1 MDLSTL
7 MPQQLQIVKTLDRPL
22 FVSAGAGSGKTF
34 TLTRRIVYALSP
46 ESGPFVEHL
55 DQVLAITFTKDAA
68 AEIRDR
74 VRRALIDEGMDEE
87 ALTVDDAWIS
97 TIHGMCSRILRA
109 HALELGIDPEFTVLT
124 DTDELMDQ
132 AVEHVLARATAPDA
146 APELAASLK
155 ALYAWYPMAGEGGP
169 FGAGTTIKGLVR
181 DLLELSSQLPGGMDD
196 VRVARGQA
204 DTSALADA
212 YRAALGASKATTE
225 KAQMALDAIDAFE
238 ASGKTMADAA
248 RLMMS
253 CAMPRASKAFPKEQV
268 ELLKA
273 EAADAFIN
281 IVLACGGPAL
291 DALVGLARSVEA
303 EYRALKA
310 AQSALD
316 NNDLLRMAYEALR
329 DYPAIRAAYEGRFK
343 MVMIDEF
350 QDTDQ
355 MQVDLIRYL
364 TGAGERALCTVG
376 DAQQSIYR
384 FRGAEVEVFRR
395 QERKVGASGA
405 AAAGAPGVVL
415 ASSGVSASSGAPAG
429 QLVKLVRNFRS
440 HDEVLR
446 YVARVFDGDDGGLM
460 QGFLDLEASDGR
472 KDTLVADASRR
483 QALFVA
489 GGSTQER
496 TQAKARAIAER
507 FRALADAGQPQ
518 GGMVLLLGRMTN
530 ADVYAQAFRDQGL
543 DCVIAG
549 GSVFA
554 QAAEVQ
560 TVRALVCALANPA
573 DTAQGLMPLLASP
586 MFALGAQEFLALA
599 IRLDSETGETSR
611 RNIDAGIMSDFDVP
625 GLHDLPLVTRAREV
639 LRYALR
645 RVGRDSFAAI
655 AHDAVNASGWFVRLA
670 QRGPEG
676 KAIAANV
683 LKALD
688 AVAEAEA
695 EFGNS
700 PRSIALAFDRFLA
713 GKEAPGALNEEG
725 DGAVRIMTVHAS
737 KGLEYPV
744 VAVAECFGVRKSSGA
759 AQMGRV
765 EGGAQVVA
773 LPARFD
779 GVKLADGTFVK
790 GDDVK
795 KQFEHA
801 FKGKGTSLWL
811 PPELM
816 EDVCATGSPAEAFA
830 RLRNDDLRL
839 SLEERARLLY
849 VAMTRARELVILAM
863 DAGVSRGKLCAP
875 AFDVE
880 TDLTYD
886 VLRRILPTDALD
898 VPQLDADRLVFD
910 NSQPGDYE
918 LISLSDFTFG
928 EQAFEANASL
938 DAEGGLVR
946 GDVDTDAADD
956 SASTIVPG
964 PADPKPDSFE
974 LVYPQAAGVRMGI
987 CPYPMRDSYSYSS
1000 IAAALHAETED
1011 RAAEARVPMDES
1023 GDDAESDGSEMT
1035 DADVAAVELAG
1046 NPMALGSAFHAAC
1059 QWLIE
1064 MGADAL
1070 PAERADALAR
1080 LWHLTP
1086 EQRERFDVALER
1098 WLKSSVRAELFAW
1111 PCVRAEVPF
1120 FSLGCE
1126 DEDIARYGAYAEG
1139 AIDALATDPADPSRA
1154 LVIDY
1159 KTGGTPDETPD
1170 QLLEKHA
1177 LQARVYADVL
1187 HKAGFETVTVKFVR
1201 VEQAN
1206 PAIFVEPAEPQVVIY
1221 NL

>member
-7 MPQQLQIVKTLDRPL
+7 MPQQLQVVKTLDRPL

-74 VRRALIDEGMDEE
+74 VRRALIEEGMDEE

-132 AVEHVLARATAPDA
+132 AVEHVLGRATAPDA
-146 APELAASLK
+146 APELAVSLK

-225 KAQMALDAIDAFE
+225 KAQVALDAIDAFE
-238 ASGKTMADAA
+238 VSGKTMEDAA

-253 CAMPRASKAFPKEQV
+253 CSMPRASKAFPKEQV

-281 IVLACGGPAL
+281 IVLACGGPAV
-291 DALVGLARSVEA
+291 DALVGLARAVEA

-310 AQSALD
+310 GQSALD

-364 TGAGERALCTVG
+364 TGEGERALCTVG

-395 QERKVGASGA
+395 QERKVGSSAAPETAVASD
-405 AAAGAPGVVL
+405 
-415 ASSGVSASSGAPAG
+415 APAG
-429 QLVKLVRNFRS
+429 ELVKLVRNFRS

-446 YVARVFDGDDGGLM
+446 YVARVFDGDTGGLM
-460 QGFLDLEASDGR
+460 QGFLDLEPSDKR
-472 KDTLVADASRR
+472 KDKLKAKASRR

-507 FRALADAGQPQ
+507 FRALADKKQPQ

-599 IRLDSETGETSR
+599 TKLDEQTGETSR
-611 RNIDAGIMSDFDVP
+611 RNIDAGIMSDSDVP
-625 GLHDLPLVTRAREV
+625 GLQGLPLVTRAREV

-655 AHDAVNASGWFVRLA
+655 ARDVVNASGWFVRLA

-759 AQMGRV
+759 AQIGRV
-765 EGGAQVVA
+765 DGGAQVVA

-830 RLRNDDLRL
+830 RLRSDDLRL

-849 VAMTRARELVILAM
+849 VAMTRAGELVILAM

-875 AFDVE
+875 TFDVE

-886 VLRRILPTDALD
+886 VLRRILPTDSLD
-898 VPQLDADRLVFD
+898 MPQLDSDRLVFD
-910 NSQPGDYE
+910 NSKPGDYE

-938 DAEGGLVR
+938 DAEGRLVR
-946 GDVDTDAADD
+946 GDVDVADNAAR
-956 SASTIVPG
+956 STVPG
-964 PADPKPDSFE
+964 PADPEPDSFE
-974 LVYPQAAGVRMGI
+974 LVYPQAVGVRMGT
-987 CPYPMRDSYSYSS
+987 CPYPERDSYSYSS
-1000 IAAALHAETED
+1000 IAAALHAESED
-1011 RAAEARVPMDES
+1011 RAAEAHVPMDEA

-1035 DADVAAVELAG
+1035 DADVAAVEPAG

-1070 PAERADALAR
+1070 PAARADALAR
-1080 LWHLTP
+1080 LWRLTP
-1086 EQRERFDVALER
+1086 EQRERFDVALDR
-1098 WLKSSVRAELFAW
+1098 WLKSAVRADLLAW

-1126 DEDIARYGAYAEG
+1126 HKDIARYGAYAEG

-1154 LVIDY
+1154 LAIDY
-1159 KTGGTPDETPD
+1159 KTGGTPDETPE
-1170 QLLEKHA
+1170 QLQGKHA

-1187 HKAGFETVTVKFVR
+1187 HKAGFKTVTVKFVR
-1201 VEQAN
+1201 VEQTA
-1206 PAIFVEPAEPQVVIY
+1206 PAVLVELAEPQVVTY
-1221 NL
+1221 NI

>member
-146 APELAASLK
+146 SPELAASLK
-155 ALYAWYPMAGEGGP
+155 SLYAWYPMAGEGGP

-181 DLLELSSQLPGGMDD
+181 ELLELSSQLPGGMDD

-212 YRAALGASKATTE
+212 YRSALGASKAATE
-225 KAQMALDAIDAFE
+225 KAQVALDAIDAFE

-253 CAMPRASKAFPKEQV
+253 CTMPRASKAFPKEQV

-291 DALVGLARSVEA
+291 DALVDLARSVEV

-310 AQSALD
+310 GQSALD

-329 DYPAIRAAYEGRFK
+329 DHPAIRAAYEGRFK

-395 QERKVGASGA
+395 QERKVGTSGA
-405 AAAGAPGVVL
+405 TEAAADA
-415 ASSGVSASSGAPAG
+415 APAG
-429 QLVKLVRNFRS
+429 ELVKLVRNFRS

-460 QGFLDLEASDGR
+460 QGFLDLEASDER
-472 KDTLVADASRR
+472 KDTLVANASRR

-489 GGSTQER
+489 GGSMQER

-507 FRALADAGQPQ
+507 FRSLADAGQPQ

-599 IRLDSETGETSR
+599 TKLDSETGETSR

-625 GLHDLPLVTRAREV
+625 GLQGLPLVTRAREV

-655 AHDAVNASGWFVRLA
+655 ARDVVNASGWFVRLA

-725 DGAVRIMTVHAS
+725 DGAARIMTVHSS

-765 EGGAQVVA
+765 DGGAQVVA

-779 GVKLADGTFVK
+779 GVKLVDGTFVK

-830 RLRNDDLRL
+830 RLRNDDLQL

-863 DAGVSRGKLCAP
+863 DAGVSRGRVTAP
-875 AFDVE
+875 TFDVE

-898 VPQLDADRLVFD
+898 MPQLDADRLVFD

-918 LISLSDFTFG
+918 LISLANFTFG
-928 EQAFEANASL
+928 EQAFEVNASL
-938 DAEGGLVR
+938 DAEGRLVR
-946 GDVDTDAADD
+946 GDAEVEGAGADVRV
-956 SASTIVPG
+956 AVPG
-964 PADPKPDSFE
+964 PADPEPDAFE
-974 LVYPQAAGVRMGI
+974 LVYPQAVGVRMGT
-987 CPYPMRDSYSYSS
+987 CPYPARDSYSYSS
-1000 IAAALHAETED
+1000 IAAALHAEAED
-1011 RAAEARVPMDES
+1011 RAAEARVPMDEA

-1035 DADVAAVELAG
+1035 DADVAAVEPVG

-1064 MGADAL
+1064 MGADEL
-1070 PAERADALAR
+1070 PAERADTLTR

-1086 EQRERFDVALER
+1086 EQRERFDAALNR
-1098 WLKSSVRAELFAW
+1098 WLKSAVRAELLAW

-1187 HKAGFETVTVKFVR
+1187 HKAGYQTVTLKFVR
-1201 VEQAN
+1201 VEQ
-1206 PAIFVEPAEPQVVIY
+1206 PDPTLFVEPAEPQVVTY

>member
-46 ESGPFVEHL
+46 ESGPFIEHL

-74 VRRALIDEGMDEE
+74 VRRALIEEGMDEE

-132 AVEHVLARATAPDA
+132 AVEHVLGRATAPDA

-225 KAQMALDAIDAFE
+225 KAQVALDAIDAFE
-238 ASGKTMADAA
+238 ASGKTMEDAA
-248 RLMMS
+248 RLMMLCS
-253 CAMPRASKAFPKEQV
+253 MPRASKAFPKERV

-291 DALVGLARSVEA
+291 DALVGLARAVEA

-310 AQSALD
+310 GQSALD

-355 MQVDLIRYL
+355 MQVDLIRCL

-395 QERKVGASGA
+395 QERKVGSSA
-405 AAAGAPGVVL
+405 APETAA
-415 ASSGVSASSGAPAG
+415 VSDVPAG
-429 QLVKLVRNFRS
+429 ELVKLVRNFRS

-446 YVARVFDGDDGGLM
+446 YVARVFDGDTGGLM
-460 QGFLDLEASDGR
+460 QGFLDLEPSDKR
-472 KDTLVADASRR
+472 KDKLKAKASRR

-507 FRALADAGQPQ
+507 FQALVKAGQPQ

-560 TVRALVCALANPA
+560 TVRALVSALANPA

-599 IRLDSETGETSR
+599 TKLDDQTGETSR

-625 GLHDLPLVTRAREV
+625 GLQDLPLVTRAREV

-655 AHDAVNASGWFVRLA
+655 ARDVVNASGWFVRLA

-695 EFGNS
+695 ELGNS

-744 VAVAECFGVRKSSGA
+744 VAVAECFGVRKSSGT

-863 DAGVSRGKLCAP
+863 DAGVSRGKVTAP
-875 AFDVE
+875 TFDVE

-886 VLRRILPTDALD
+886 VLRRILPTDTLD
-898 VPQLDADRLVFD
+898 MPQLDADRLVFD

-918 LISLSDFTFG
+918 LISLADFTFG

-938 DAEGGLVR
+938 DAEGRLVR
-946 GDVDTDAADD
+946 GDADAADN
-956 SASTIVPG
+956 AARSTVPG

-974 LVYPQAAGVRMGI
+974 LVYPQAVGVRMGI

-1011 RAAEARVPMDES
+1011 RAAEARVPMDEA

-1035 DADVAAVELAG
+1035 DADVAAVEPAG

-1070 PAERADALAR
+1070 PAARADALAR
-1080 LWHLTP
+1080 LWRLTP
-1086 EQRERFDVALER
+1086 EQRERFDVALNR
-1098 WLKSSVRAELFAW
+1098 WLKSAVRADLLAW

-1159 KTGGTPDETPD
+1159 KTGGTPDETPG

-1187 HKAGFETVTVKFVR
+1187 HKAGFEAVTVKFVR
-1201 VEQAN
+1201 VEQ
-1206 PAIFVEPAEPQVVIY
+1206 PDPTIFVEPAEPQVVTY
-1221 NL
+1221 NF